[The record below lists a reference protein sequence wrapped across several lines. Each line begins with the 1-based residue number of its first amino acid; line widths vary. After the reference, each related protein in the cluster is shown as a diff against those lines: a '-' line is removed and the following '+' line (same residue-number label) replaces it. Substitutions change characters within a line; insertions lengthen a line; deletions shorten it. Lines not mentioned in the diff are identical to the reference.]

1 MQVERDFFDAP
12 QGSERRSRTQ
22 ASLKSLQM
30 ILRPEGM
37 VPLTYPK
44 RSTIGP
50 VAKKLSQIKEWS
62 FFWKDTVTVYFFNQ

>member
-22 ASLKSLQM
+22 TSLKSLQV

-50 VAKKLSQIKEWS
+50 VAKKLSQIKE
-62 FFWKDTVTVYFFNQ
+62 

>member
-12 QGSERRSRTQ
+12 QGSECRSRTQ

-37 VPLTYPK
+37 VPLAYPK

-50 VAKKLSQIKEWS
+50 VAKKLSQIKE
-62 FFWKDTVTVYFFNQ
+62 